1 VLVSLVG
8 VMTLTGGLLLLMRP
22 DPVAPDTSFSLMAT
36 ESPDGVFH
44 TRIPVRAGRWKY
56 VYVHHSRTPA
66 GDAAMLADTPGGLAD
81 HFVIGNG
88 DGCGDGE
95 IQIGQRW
102 DRQETAG
109 QTAGGG
115 RVDPACISVCLIG
128 DFDHTYPTPAQTER
142 LRQLV
147 TVLQSRLHL
156 DRDPVRMTSARN
168 SPAGAGRYFPY
179 RSFQA
184 QASR

>member
-1 VLVSLVG
+1 
-8 VMTLTGGLLLLMRP
+8 M
-22 DPVAPDTSFSLMAT
+22 
-36 ESPDGVFH
+36 
-44 TRIPVRAGRWKY
+44 
-56 VYVHHSRTPA
+56 
-66 GDAAMLADTPGGLAD
+66 AD

-102 DRQETAG
+102 NRQEPAG
-109 QTAGGG
+109 QPAGGS

-128 DFDHTYPTPAQTER
+128 DFDHTYPTPAQVER
-142 LRQLV
+142 LGQLV
-147 TVLQSRLHL
+147 KALQSRLRL
-156 DRDPVRMTSARN
+156 ERDPVRMVAARN

-184 QASR
+184 QAAQASR